1 MRREKPLLLRR
12 MENYNNEEKKKQK
25 SRDVAVLLLFVV
37 LLLLAWII
45 FGVVWAL
52 VTRVPK
58 RTVSTVEMREPVV
71 TSTSEVSR
79 LLLNGAVVM
88 TPDAVAE
95 PVVGVMIDMHRD
107 AQPVSG
113 IDRAQVVY
121 EVPVEGG
128 IHRLLA
134 LFTKGAPVDEV
145 GPVRSARPY
154 FVDIAGEYGA
164 LYMHVGGSPDAVEQ
178 LYADRA
184 VTNLDQWYFSQYYW
198 RDRRRASPHHIYT
211 SSSRFENAAQA
222 RGMVTSTFGSWLFT
236 DEQPIAWNEALAVAF
251 PEVNQG
257 RPLWQF
263 APDTAQY
270 VRMFG
275 DTAYLTRNG
284 GEVAV
289 NTIIV
294 QQVRQKVLDA
304 EGRLELGVH
313 EEGFAWFFRDG
324 KAAHGFWKYNK
335 KEHRTRWY
343 DDQGNEI
350 GLKPGSIWVH
360 VVPVGVEPR
369 F

>member
-1 MRREKPLLLRR
+1 MRRGKPLLRR
-12 MENYNNEEKKKQK
+12 MENHNNEEKKKQE

-52 VTRVPK
+52 VTRVPDL
-58 RTVSTVEMREPVV
+58 RTPVREMGAPMV
-71 TSTSEVSR
+71 TSTPAPPR
-79 LLLNGAVVM
+79 LLLNGAAAAQ
-88 TPDAVAE
+88 PEVAE
-95 PVVGVMIDMHRD
+95 PVIGVMIDMHRD

-113 IDRAQVVY
+113 IEAAQVVY

-134 LFTKGAPVDEV
+134 LFTKSALVSEV

-164 LYMHVGGSPDAVEQ
+164 LYMHVGGSPAAVLQ
-178 LYADRA
+178 LNNDRK

-211 SSSRFENAAQA
+211 SSSRFGNAAQA

-236 DEQPIAWNEALAVAF
+236 DEQPTLWNEARTISF
-251 PEVNQG
+251 PLVNQG
-257 RPLWQF
+257 RPLWKF
-263 APDTAQY
+263 FENGY
-270 VRMFG
+270 RRMLG
-275 DTAYLTRNG
+275 DTEYRTRSG
-284 GEVAV
+284 AFVSV

-313 EEGFAWFFRDG
+313 EEGFAWFLRDG
-324 KAAHGFWKYNK
+324 RVAHGFWKYNK

-343 DDQGNEI
+343 DDQGNEV
-350 GLKPGSIWVH
+350 GLKPGPIWVH

>member
-1 MRREKPLLLRR
+1 
-12 MENYNNEEKKKQK
+12 MENHNNEEKKKQK
-25 SRDVAVLLLFVV
+25 SHDVAVLLLFVV

-52 VTRVPK
+52 VTRVPERK
-58 RTVSTVEMREPVV
+58 VPVVESGESVV
-71 TSTSEVSR
+71 TSTPIVPR
-79 LLLNGAVVM
+79 LLLNGAAAM

-113 IDRAQVVY
+113 IEAAQVVY

-134 LFTKGAPVDEV
+134 LFTKSARVDEV
-145 GPVRSARPY
+145 GPIRSARPY
-154 FVDIAGEYGA
+154 AVDIAGEYGA
-164 LYMHVGGSPDAVEQ
+164 LYMHVGGSPAAVEQ
-178 LYADRA
+178 LATDDA

-211 SSSRFENAAQA
+211 SSSRFGNAAQA

-236 DEQPIAWNEALAVAF
+236 DEQPLAWNEALTLSF
-251 PEVNQG
+251 PTVNQG
-257 RPLWQF
+257 RPLWKF
-263 APDTAQY
+263 FENGY

-275 DTAYLTRNG
+275 DTEYRTRSG
-284 GEVAV
+284 AFVSAS
-289 NTIIV
+289 TIIV

-313 EEGFAWFFRDG
+313 EEGFAWFLRDG
-324 KAAHGFWKYNK
+324 RVAHGFWKYSK
-335 KEHRTRWY
+335 KENRTRWY
-343 DDQGNEI
+343 DDQGNEV
-350 GLKPGSIWVH
+350 GLKPGLIWVQ